1 MVDHWWLDL
10 PQNRCGTDLKL
21 KFYLLGRFEKFYQDR
36 EVQMI
41 EGEERYHIKLL
52 GLLRIT

>member
-21 KFYLLGRFEKFYQDR
+21 KLYLLGRFEKFYQDR